1 MAWYNDRARHYLA
14 AKGIRTKV
22 DPWSYANPFIGNVW
36 VGKKSVKVVTQE
48 KSEIIPD
55 KVVVKPDPFRQ
66 GEFTVENVPG
76 ITHWRG
82 TIDDFKQMFER
93 QRGRKVNV
101 VLKVDNREIDV

>member
-22 DPWSYANPFIGNVW
+22 DPWSYASPYKGNPW
-36 VGKKSVKVVTQE
+36 VSEKPVQAVTQE
-48 KSEIIPD
+48 QPEGIPS
-55 KVVVKPDPFRQ
+55 KVVVRPDPFRQ
-66 GEFTVENVPG
+66 GEFIVDNVPG

-93 QRGRKVNV
+93 QRGQKVNV
-101 VLKVDNREIDV
+101 VLKVDGREIDV